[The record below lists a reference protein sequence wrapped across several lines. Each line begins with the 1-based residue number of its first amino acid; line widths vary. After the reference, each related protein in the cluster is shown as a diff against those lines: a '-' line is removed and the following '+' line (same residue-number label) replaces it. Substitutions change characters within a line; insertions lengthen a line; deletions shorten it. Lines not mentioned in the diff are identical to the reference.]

1 MNKIWLRGILLG
13 LSLALLLAGGVA
25 LARTLTVVADQ
36 DCVECYPPEQNT
48 TVMPPEEYWVQ
59 ITVDGWDP
67 AHIMCYQMY
76 VNGEPLYDP
85 AQCAMP
91 PAQAPLKASI
101 SVSCEV
107 QNGEVADVTGL
118 RLGVPL
124 PPIED
129 LYGEW
134 RFRAWQPGTD
144 NADSA
149 SWLFALDCDAQV
161 EEEFVPEPGTI
172 ALLGSG
178 LAGLAGYAT
187 LRWRNRQ

>member
-1 MNKIWLRGILLG
+1 MNKRSLRGILLA
-13 LSLALLLAGGVA
+13 LSLVLTLAGGVA
-25 LARTLTVVADQ
+25 LAQTLTVVADQ

-59 ITVDGWDP
+59 INVDGWDP
-67 AHIMCYQMY
+67 THIMCYQIF

-118 RLGVPL
+118 RLGGPPAPHRGPL
-124 PPIED
+124 
-129 LYGEW
+129 W
-134 RFRAWQPGTD
+134 R
-144 NADSA
+144 
-149 SWLFALDCDAQV
+149 V
-161 EEEFVPEPGTI
+161 EIPR
-172 ALLGSG
+172 
-178 LAGLAGYAT
+178 LAARDG
-187 LRWRNRQ
+187 QC